1 MNKTIIFLDF
11 DGVLN
16 TEQYH
21 AELALVGKSDKD
33 HWGPLFDPRSIH
45 NLRTI
50 VEETGASIIVISTW
64 RYIHG
69 FQGLKDMWIERFLP
83 GKLMGILPCDSMMP
97 TRGEEI
103 ADYLKGHKD
112 WSYAILDDI
121 DEYNSAQS
129 LRFVRINPVVGISES
144 DARKAIEILNVGE
157 NNKSS

>member
-1 MNKTIIFLDF
+1 MNKTVIFLDF

-16 TEQYH
+16 TEQYR
-21 AELALVGKSDKD
+21 AELLLGGKSDRD

-45 NLRTI
+45 NFRVI
-50 VEETGASIIVISTW
+50 VEETGASIIVTSTW

-69 FQGLKDMWIERFLP
+69 FQGLKDMWKERSLP

-103 ADYLKGHKD
+103 ADYLKVHKD
-112 WSYAILDDI
+112 WTCVILDDD

-129 LRFVRINPVVGISES
+129 SMFVKINPDVGISES
-144 DARKAIEILNVGE
+144 DARKAIEILNARQI
-157 NNKSS
+157 KTFH